1 MPSNATVILVERA
14 GHGGTP
20 CATVNTRARAEVR
33 IDAPPISEI
42 TLWQTPIVTNAAARR
57 LARQPTWVHDPI
69 LMADEKSLWTGLKR
83 GLARRCPN
91 CGKGQLLRGYL
102 TIRSPCEVCGNDNLA
117 YPSDDFPPY
126 LTVFVAGHVIV
137 ALFVWTDNVYEPP
150 LWVEFAIWLPVT
162 VLLCLALLPFMKG
175 AAVGLCWAMN
185 IVRQESAT

>member
-1 MPSNATVILVERA
+1 MPPR
-14 GHGGTP
+14 G
-20 CATVNTRARAEVR
+20 
-33 IDAPPISEI
+33 
-42 TLWQTPIVTNAAARR
+42 R
-57 LARQPTWVHDPI
+57 LAKRSSWAHDPA

-91 CGKGQLLRGYL
+91 CGKGLLLRGFL
-102 TIRSPCEVCGNDNLA
+102 TIRSPCEVCGNDNSI

-126 LTVFVAGHVIV
+126 LTVFIAGHVIV
-137 ALFVWTDNVYEPP
+137 TLFIWTDNVYEPP

-162 VLLCLALLPFMKG
+162 ILMCLALLPFMKG

>member
-1 MPSNATVILVERA
+1 
-14 GHGGTP
+14 
-20 CATVNTRARAEVR
+20 
-33 IDAPPISEI
+33 
-42 TLWQTPIVTNAAARR
+42 
-57 LARQPTWVHDPI
+57 
-69 LMADEKSLWTGLKR
+69 MADEKSIWTGLKR

-91 CGKGQLLRGYL
+91 CGKGPLLRGYL
-102 TIRSPCEVCGNDNLA
+102 TILSPCEVCGNDNSA

-162 VLLCLALLPFMKG
+162 ALMCLALLPFMKG
-175 AAVGLCWAMN
+175 VAVGLCWAMN

>member
-1 MPSNATVILVERA
+1 MQIKTAQ
-14 GHGGTP
+14 
-20 CATVNTRARAEVR
+20 
-33 IDAPPISEI
+33 DAPPPRP
-42 TLWQTPIVTNAAARR
+42 LGGAVN
-57 LARQPTWVHDPI
+57 LGHDPT
-69 LMADEKSLWTGLKR
+69 LMADEKSIWTGLKR

-91 CGKGQLLRGYL
+91 CGKGPLLRGYL
-102 TIRSPCEVCGNDNLA
+102 TILSPCEVCGNDNSA

-162 VLLCLALLPFMKG
+162 ALMCLALLPFMKG
-175 AAVGLCWAMN
+175 VAVGLCWAMN